1 MKKTLF
7 ITLLF
12 LINMSIFA
20 QKQTIKDLNT
30 AKEISKKVSS
40 FFVENKIEEAF
51 GLLTPY
57 WPLPQ
62 NEIDGVQ
69 NKTIKYLNMFQ
80 NRFGKPIGSVK
91 VKEQHILDI
100 IIRETYLIRFEFTAI
115 RLQFTYYKNDKG
127 WIVNAFKWDDTF
139 SEEFE

>member
-40 FFVENKIEEAF
+40 LFVENKIEEAF
-51 GLLTPY
+51 SLLSPY

-139 SEEFE
+139 SEEFK

>member
-1 MKKTLF
+1 
-7 ITLLF
+7 
-12 LINMSIFA
+12 MSIFA

-40 FFVENKIEEAF
+40 LFVENKIEEAF
-51 GLLTPY
+51 SLLSPY

-139 SEEFE
+139 SEEFK